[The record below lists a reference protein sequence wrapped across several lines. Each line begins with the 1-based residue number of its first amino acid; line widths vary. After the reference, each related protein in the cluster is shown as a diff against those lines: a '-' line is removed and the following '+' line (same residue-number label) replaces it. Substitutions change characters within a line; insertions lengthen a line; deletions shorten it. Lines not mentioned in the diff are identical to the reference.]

1 MLHIVKKK
9 FFAEND
15 TSEYF
20 LFFDLKKGVREKVV
34 FREQQLTFYQMI

>member
-1 MLHIVKKK
+1 MLHILKKM

-15 TSEYF
+15 TFRVF
-20 LFFDLKKGVREKVV
+20 LIFRPEKGVREKVV